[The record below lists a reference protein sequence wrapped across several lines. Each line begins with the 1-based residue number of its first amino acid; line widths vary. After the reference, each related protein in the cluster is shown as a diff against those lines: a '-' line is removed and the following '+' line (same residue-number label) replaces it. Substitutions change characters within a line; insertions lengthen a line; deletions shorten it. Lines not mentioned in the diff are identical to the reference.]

1 MFRQMNID
9 EILTSGSQIDGTL
22 EVFEL
27 ESKLASYYGKKHC
40 ILMSNATVALFSC
53 LLSSEIVDSH
63 VIVPSFGWTGSIGS
77 LLHFNNRLS
86 FVDIE
91 RNYCINSSKVEAL
104 IRPETKAILSIDM
117 GGSVCDSEAI
127 SKIAQDYSLKYI
139 SDSAESLG
147 AYSKGRPAG
156 AFADVVI
163 ISFTKGKTINAG
175 EMGAILM
182 DDSELFERLIRL
194 TQHPHRHKKVF
205 GANNWFP
212 FSPLNT
218 RVHPFAAYIG
228 NRLFKDIEQIIS
240 IRKSEGKG
248 IIEELSRTG
257 IIIDSEPLSDSTYFE
272 YFCKKGNAF
281 EVVPSKCSTTHQW
294 YIDPDVRSYNLIE
307 LTKKFYPKNYVE
319 DNAQNIDE
327 IINSTLK
334 IQFQW

>member
-1 MFRQMNID
+1 MKID

-53 LLSSEIVDSH
+53 LISSEIVDSH
-63 VIVPSFGWTGSIGS
+63 VIVPSFGWPGSIGS
-77 LLHFNNRLS
+77 LLHFDNRLS

-91 RNYCINSSKVEAL
+91 KNYCIDSSKIEAL
-104 IRPETKAILSIDM
+104 IRPETKAILSIDT
-117 GGSVCDSEAI
+117 GGSACDSDAI
-127 SKIAQDYSLKYI
+127 SKIAQANGLIYI

-147 AYSKGRPAG
+147 AYRNGSPAG
-156 AFADVVI
+156 AFADVII

-175 EMGAILM
+175 EMGAVLM
-182 DDSELFERLIRL
+182 DDTELFEGLIRL
-194 TQHPHRHKKVF
+194 TQHPHRQKKVF

-218 RVHPFAAYIG
+218 RVHPFAAYIV
-228 NRLFKDIEQIIS
+228 NRQFKDIEQIIS
-240 IRKSEGKG
+240 IRKNQGKG
-248 IIEELSRTG
+248 IIAELSRTG
-257 IIIDSEPLSDSTYFE
+257 IIIDSDPLSDSTYFE

-294 YIDPDVRSYNLIE
+294 YIEPDVRSYNLIE
-307 LTKKFYPKNYVE
+307 LTQKFKPENYVE
-319 DNAQNIDE
+319 DNAEYVNE
-327 IINSTLK
+327 IIDSTLK